1 MKHPPLAVIMIVALL
16 TSDCVRNI
24 PKDPQYNLVIL
35 LDKDFVK
42 EKTQYKWL
50 PWDLNKSSSSSGS
63 MGGAC
68 LGGCPAAVV
77 VAAVVVA
84 ALVVYATTA
93 VTIHNAKGT
102 NVKLTAV
109 YYEDRTSETFELSW
123 GINRFYLSEE
133 KVASLENRTATLT
146 LVATGTRNL
155 EILVPYGI
163 LGKRDVH
170 TIEFASDGKILADGI
185 VVDSPDTQTEP
196 QPASKEDLPE
206 RPQEPEGDDKDS
218 QN

>member
-63 MGGAC
+63 MGGGC

-102 NVKLTAV
+102 NVKLTALF
-109 YYEDRTSETFELSW
+109 EGTSPETYELSW
-123 GINRFYLSEE
+123 GINRYYISDENRL
-133 KVASLENRTATLT
+133 SLENGVARLI
-146 LVATGTRNL
+146 LIATGTRNL
-155 EILVPYGI
+155 EVMVPAI
-163 LGKRDVH
+163 KLDKREIH
-170 TIEFASDGKILADGI
+170 TIEFGSDGKILADGI
-185 VVDSPDTQTEP
+185 VVDSPYAQTEP
-196 QPASKEDLPE
+196 QAGSKEDLPE